1 MFFVRDK
8 NKISIFAAGERE
20 ICTPPNKV
28 NEDFVTSSSDEQST
42 QSTKLKELNIDRENR
57 EKYAQLEKNL
67 ENTSRMLADYGK
79 QPHPSNFEEQKEP
92 NKKAMKDTEDV
103 ELGQIN
109 EKETE
114 SGDIERNQSKSDL
127 HSKPPRPQFEEEHK
141 HEERYESS
149 SNFNENSTKEEA
161 KVQKS
166 FDKKENSRRDVKIV
180 SYNLDSQLSDEAGGN
195 RQESNDEK
203 IENTQNEYLNN
214 TDEADATDFI
224 NKVRS
229 SPASK
234 NLMDSDYQR
243 SQMEKLKKR
252 RNRSER
258 ETHGSTIPETDEKQ
272 EDVEES
278 KEEQPKSFINNQMKM
293 FEMLNRGK
301 QVMQKITPFEQT
313 YEPQEEKQRSS
324 VSAVED
330 VKHNVEEAKA
340 EHSNQQPQEE
350 AAEIPVNDESKQ
362 EELQQDHVAR
372 QAQKQK
378 ISPKGRHSEPGQKKE
393 SKLEKH
399 RQSESSKNAETYECN
414 MCKTRNPARSNKFEK
429 SVEELVVASL
439 REQLPELL
447 SETVKQNVAASIVKQ
462 TKTEMAGIHSSN
474 FKRIEQTVMTFAET
488 KIDESKRAV
497 EDKVKDHLGKIV
509 ADEFKKIFMDTVMPH

>member
-8 NKISIFAAGERE
+8 SKISIFAAGEKE
-20 ICTPPNKV
+20 ICTSPSRV

-79 QPHPSNFEEQKEP
+79 QPYSSHFEEHKEP
-92 NKKAMKDTEDV
+92 SKKAFKDSEDV

-127 HSKPPRPQFEEEHK
+127 HFRQPRPQFTEEHK

-149 SNFNENSTKEEA
+149 SNFNELSVKN
-161 KVQKS
+161 
-166 FDKKENSRRDVKIV
+166 NPRRDIKIV
-180 SYNLDSQLSDEAGGN
+180 SYNLESQLSDEAGGN
-195 RQESNDEK
+195 RQESNKDKTES
-203 IENTQNEYLNN
+203 NQNECLNN

-234 NLMDSDYQR
+234 NLIDSDYQR
-243 SQMEKLKKR
+243 NQIEKFKKR

-258 ETHGSTIPETDEKQ
+258 EPHGSTIPETEEKL
-272 EDVEES
+272 EEVEQS
-278 KEEQPKSFINNQMKM
+278 KEKEPKSYINSQSKM

-301 QVMQKITPFEQT
+301 QVMNKIAPFEQPF
-313 YEPQEEKQRSS
+313 ELQEEKQRSS
-324 VSAVED
+324 ISEVED
-330 VKHNVEEAKA
+330 VKQNVEEAKA
-340 EHSNQQPQEE
+340 EYLEKQPQEE
-350 AAEIPVNDESKQ
+350 TQEIPVNDESKQ
-362 EELQQDHVAR
+362 EELQQDNIAK

-378 ISPKGRHSEPGQKKE
+378 IYPKSKQSKAAQKSS
-393 SKLEKH
+393 SKIEKQ
-399 RQSESSKNAETYECN
+399 RQSETSKTVEANECN
-414 MCKTRNPARSNKFEK
+414 LCKTRNPARSNKFEK

-462 TKTEMAGIHSSN
+462 TKTEMAGIHNAN
-474 FKRIEQTVMTFAET
+474 FKRIEQTVMSFAET
-488 KIDESKRAV
+488 KIDESKKAIGG
-497 EDKVKDHLGKIV
+497 KVKDHLSKIV
-509 ADEFKKIFMDTVMPH
+509 ADEFKKIFIDTVMPH